1 MDIRGSGAVVTGASR
16 GLGRELAKILAKR
29 GARVVVNARSESEI
43 ESVAEEIRSTGGDA
57 NAVAGDVADKK
68 FVHPFAA
75 TAAAVAGDIDIL
87 IHNAS
92 ALGPLPMPA
101 LLDTECEDFASVIET
116 NLIGPLRLTRKIGSN
131 MALRKKGVV
140 VFVSSDA
147 AVSAYPNWGAYGVSK
162 AALDHLART
171 FAAELADSGVRFFS
185 VDPGE
190 MNTKMHADAL
200 PDSDPAT
207 LADPNVVAEII
218 VQMIE
223 NENRA
228 PSGSRIEVAKWSLR

>member
-1 MDIRGSGAVVTGASR
+1 MDIRGTGAVVTGASR
-16 GLGRELAKILAKR
+16 GLGKELATILAKR
-29 GARVVVNARSESEI
+29 GARVVLSARNESEI
-43 ESVAEEIRSTGGDA
+43 ERVAEEIRSSGGEA
-57 NAVAGDVADKK
+57 HAVAGDIADKN
-68 FVHPFAA
+68 FILPFAA
-75 TAAAVAGDIDIL
+75 TSAAVAGDLDIL

-101 LLDTECEDFASVIET
+101 LLDTECEDFASVLEV
-116 NLIGPLRLTRKIGSN
+116 NVIGPLRLTRKMGSN

-200 PDSDPAT
+200 PDADPVT
-207 LADPNVVAEII
+207 LANPKDVAEII
-218 VQMIE
+218 AEMIE
-223 NENRA
+223 DEARA
-228 PSGSRIEVAKWSLR
+228 PNGSRLECSKWRMR

>member
-1 MDIRGSGAVVTGASR
+1 MDIRGTGAVVTGASR
-16 GLGRELAKILAKR
+16 GLGKELAKVLAKR
-29 GARVVVNARSESEI
+29 GARVVINARSESEI
-43 ESVAEEIRSTGGDA
+43 ERVAEEIRSSSGEA
-57 NAVAGDVADKK
+57 HAIAGDMGDKK
-68 FVHPFAA
+68 FIHPFAA
-75 TAAAVAGDIDIL
+75 TSAAVVGDIDIL

-101 LLDTECEDFASVIET
+101 LLDTQCEDFASVLEV

-190 MNTKMHADAL
+190 MRTKMHADAL
-200 PDSDPAT
+200 PDADPAT
-207 LADPNVVAEII
+207 LADPKDVAEII

-228 PSGSRIEVAKWSLR
+228 PNGSRLEVVRWGAQ

>member
-1 MDIRGSGAVVTGASR
+1 MQIRGKGAVVTGAGR

-29 GARVVVNARSESEI
+29 GARVVVNARTEADI
-43 ESVAEEIRSTGGDA
+43 ERVAEEIRAAGGEA
-57 NAVAGDVADKK
+57 HSVPGDVGDKH
-68 FVHPFAA
+68 FINPFAA
-75 TAAAVAGDIDIL
+75 TAAAMAGDIDIV

-101 LLDTECEDFASVIET
+101 LLDTECEDFASVLET
-116 NLIGPLRLTRKIGSN
+116 NLLGPLRLTRKIGSN
-131 MALRKKGVV
+131 MALRKSGVV

-162 AALDHLART
+162 AALDHLTRT
-171 FAAELADSGVRFFS
+171 FAAELADSVRFFS

-200 PDSDPAT
+200 PDADPAT
-207 LADPNVVAEII
+207 LADPKDVAEII

-228 PSGSRIEVAKWSLR
+228 SNGSRLIASKWSLT

>member
-1 MDIRGSGAVVTGASR
+1 MDIRGHGAVVTGASR
-16 GLGRELAKILAKR
+16 GLGKELAKILARR
-29 GARVVVNARSESEI
+29 GARVVVNARNEI
-43 ESVAEEIRSTGGDA
+43 ERVAEEIRSTGGEA
-57 NAVAGDVADKK
+57 HAVAGDIADKK
-68 FVHPFAA
+68 FIHPFAA
-75 TAAAVAGDIDIL
+75 TSAACAGDIDIL

-101 LLDTECEDFASVIET
+101 LLDTECEDFASVVGT
-116 NLIGPLRLTRKIGSN
+116 NLIGPLRLTRKIASN
-131 MALRKKGVV
+131 MALRRNGVV

-190 MNTKMHADAL
+190 MHTKMHSDAL
-200 PDSDPAT
+200 PDADPKT
-207 LADPNVVAEII
+207 LADAKDVAEII

-228 PSGSRIEVAKWSLR
+228 PNGSRLLASKWSLE